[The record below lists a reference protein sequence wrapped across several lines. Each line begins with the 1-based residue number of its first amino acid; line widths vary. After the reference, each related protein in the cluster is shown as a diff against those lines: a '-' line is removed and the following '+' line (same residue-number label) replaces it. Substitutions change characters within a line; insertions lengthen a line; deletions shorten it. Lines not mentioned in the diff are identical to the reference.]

1 MTVADWVHIFC
12 ASKWLQI
19 KVIEK
24 NLLNVTFFQIKETA
38 LLECNKPGHICGGIT
53 LYKFPINISILL

>member
-24 NLLNVTFFQIKETA
+24 NLWNVTFFQIKETA
-38 LLECNKPGHICGGIT
+38 LLECNNQAMLAVESH
-53 LYKFPINISILL
+53 FISSPLI

>member
-24 NLLNVTFFQIKETA
+24 TYEMLRFYKLKKQHCLSGTTGPCLQWN
-38 LLECNKPGHICGGIT
+38 HT
-53 LYKFPINISILL
+53 LQVPH

>member
-24 NLLNVTFFQIKETA
+24 NLWNVMFFQIKETA
-38 LLECNKPGHICGGIT
+38 LLECNNQAMFAVESHLTSSPLI
-53 LYKFPINISILL
+53 

>member
-24 NLLNVTFFQIKETA
+24 NIRNVTFLQIKETA
-38 LLECNKPGHICGGIT
+38 LLECNNRAMFAVESHFTSSPLI
-53 LYKFPINISILL
+53 